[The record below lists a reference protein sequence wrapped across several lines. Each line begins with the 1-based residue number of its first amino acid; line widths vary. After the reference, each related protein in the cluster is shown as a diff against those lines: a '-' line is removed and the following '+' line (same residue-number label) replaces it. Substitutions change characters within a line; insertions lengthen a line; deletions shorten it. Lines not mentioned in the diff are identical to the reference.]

1 MGWGG
6 CPPALFYLLAC
17 SAAISLAIAFE
28 AKACRGPSPEAGEG
42 VRSGPSVPRSL
53 NDQHIAE
60 GKGGL
65 AFGSNGA
72 LPLNWVIRKPA
83 VKVTHLEREHLLCL
97 SSEEVALLVD
107 LCHAATFSD
116 MLPTEKETQ
125 RRLKRFMGEVQTS
138 LHDTAQLLWKEKQRR
153 SKLRQA

>member
-1 MGWGG
+1 M
-6 CPPALFYLLAC
+6 
-17 SAAISLAIAFE
+17 
-28 AKACRGPSPEAGEG
+28 
-42 VRSGPSVPRSL
+42 
-53 NDQHIAE
+53 
-60 GKGGL
+60 
-65 AFGSNGA
+65 
-72 LPLNWVIRKPA
+72 
-83 VKVTHLEREHLLCL
+83 KVTHLEREHLLCL

-153 SKLRQA
+153 SKLRQT

>member
-1 MGWGG
+1 MGKSRAVPG
-6 CPPALFYLLAC
+6 
-17 SAAISLAIAFE
+17 
-28 AKACRGPSPEAGEG
+28 
-42 VRSGPSVPRSL
+42 SGSDHR
-53 NDQHIAE
+53 IAE
-60 GKGGL
+60 RNGGL
-65 AFGSNGA
+65 AFGTKGA
-72 LPLNWVIRKPA
+72 LPLKWVIRKPA

-153 SKLRQA
+153 SKQRQS

>member
-1 MGWGG
+1 MSWLHRPWLGRAGPAGPVPG
-6 CPPALFYLLAC
+6 CGHGHHLA
-17 SAAISLAIAFE
+17 E
-28 AKACRGPSPEAGEG
+28 R
-42 VRSGPSVPRSL
+42 
-53 NDQHIAE
+53 
-60 GKGGL
+60 KGGL
-65 AFGSNGA
+65 AFGPNGA

-153 SKLRQA
+153 SKQRQS

>member
-1 MGWGG
+1 MGSAAPRSPCPGFTGLGLAGPAGPVPGWGKG
-6 CPPALFYLLAC
+6 HYL
-17 SAAISLAIAFE
+17 
-28 AKACRGPSPEAGEG
+28 AKR
-42 VRSGPSVPRSL
+42 
-53 NDQHIAE
+53 
-60 GKGGL
+60 KGGL
-65 AFGSNGA
+65 AFGPNGA

-153 SKLRQA
+153 SKQRQS